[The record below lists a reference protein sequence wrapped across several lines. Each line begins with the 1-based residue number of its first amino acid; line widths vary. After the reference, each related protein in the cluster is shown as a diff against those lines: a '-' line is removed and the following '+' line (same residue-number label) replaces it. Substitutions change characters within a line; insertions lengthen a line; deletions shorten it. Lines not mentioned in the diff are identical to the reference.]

1 MRKIK
6 LKGQN
11 MKQSNLFFKFHMI
24 IVQLILLVFVSSAQ
38 INNSEIGFTFLKNYN
53 PKEYKAHGQNFDIV
67 QDDRGIIYVANFS
80 GLLEYDGIEWRI
92 ISTQYNSK
100 VTSLAKDKSGRIYVG
115 ARGEFGFVDTD
126 SLSLP
131 IFKSLSINLSKSET
145 EFSDIIKIIPYSN
158 GIYFISE
165 NRIFNYTNNKLTS
178 WHIKQPL
185 VTAFLLDDILIC
197 NVKDAG
203 LKSFIDGKLTKLSGS
218 ENLLPSLE
226 FASLIKLQNSIT
238 LYATTNQGLY
248 QLKDGQIIPLQTEMD
263 DFFIKN
269 RISCVQETDN
279 EALAIGTARGG
290 IVILNKDFSL
300 RQIINENSGLQNELV
315 KSIYFDK
322 ENNIW
327 AALNN
332 GISII
337 EISSPFT
344 FFDERSGIK
353 GGVTAFN
360 RFNNKLYVATYQGLF
375 VFDNSAKYFHQLKGF
390 DNACWSLV
398 LGENSLL
405 AATTSGIFEIT
416 EKGINKIYSE
426 FNLSLYKSLIDSNR
440 IFASTL
446 KGVIEFELINGKW
459 INKGNL
465 KGINEEINKAI
476 EFEEGIV
483 FLETSSKG
491 IIRYNLSDNSFI
503 RYDISNGLPSNLG
516 NRIYAF
522 SSDLYISSESGLMKY
537 DKQTKTFKPNPI
549 FKDSSVNLWFSL
561 MYENKSTGDLWLA
574 DGDGTSISLAK
585 NQNNIYTQIKTP
597 FLPISDVVIWSCLSE
612 GNGITWF
619 GGPEGIIRFDDKL
632 DYNYKNDFQ
641 ALIRRVTVND
651 DNIIYGGGIKILES
665 TGSVN
670 LPYNTNTIRFDYGS
684 GSFKTRGNNLYSVY
698 LEGFDETWS
707 IWTKSTQK
715 EFTNLPEGDYIFSVK
730 AKNIYG
736 HESNITQYYF
746 TVMTPW
752 FKTIWAYI
760 FYLICAGTF
769 VIGLIRFRSRQLE
782 KEKEAL
788 QKLVEQRTSEIIKQ
802 KEEIEEKSLELADKN
817 DELEKINVIVK
828 SINSEIHF
836 SNLLNSI
843 LEKITVVKGID
854 KASALVFDKNSN
866 AYKFK
871 ASFGWNYESIK
882 ENSFTQTEAEEK
894 YLKYTEEVYE
904 DLFFTSNYR
913 ARTVNNKFDQI
924 ESPKS
929 LLVLLVKVEK
939 KVEGFLILENTHRND
954 AFKIK
959 DISFLKN
966 IKEHIISAFIKTKIL
981 EDLQVTLNNLKNAQ
995 TQLVQAEKLASLG
1008 QLTAGIA
1015 HEIKNPLNFVNN
1027 FAELSKDLVSEIEVE
1042 IERLHESIDSKTKDY
1057 LMEIL
1062 GDLKHNNLKINEHGK
1077 RADSIIRGMLLH
1089 SRGKSGE
1096 KQLTDINALLAEYVN
1111 LGFHGMRA
1119 QDSTFNIKIET
1130 DYDLSLE
1137 QIKVV
1142 PQDISR
1148 VFLNMVNNS
1157 CYSTHEKK
1165 KKLRDAYSPVL
1176 SVKTKNYDS
1185 YIEIRIRDNGEGI
1198 PKHVVDKIFNPFFT
1212 TKPTGAGTGLGLS
1225 LSYDIVVQQHKG
1237 EVKVDTVIG
1246 EFAEFIITLPKN
1258 QS

>member
-1 MRKIK
+1 
-6 LKGQN
+6 
-11 MKQSNLFFKFHMI
+11 MKQSNFYYKIHIILF
-24 IVQLILLVFVSSAQ
+24 QLLLFSFTLLAQ

-53 PKEYKAHGQNFDIV
+53 PKEYKAHGQNFDII
-67 QDDRGIIYVANFS
+67 QDDRGVIYAANFS

-92 ISTQYNSK
+92 INTINNTK

-115 ARGEFGFVDTD
+115 ARGEFGFVDND
-126 SLSLP
+126 SLFQP
-131 IFKSLSINLSKSET
+131 IFKSLSINLLKKE
-145 EFSDIIKIIPYSN
+145 SDFGEILKIIPHSE

-165 NRIFNYTNNKLTS
+165 FRIFNYSKNKITS
-178 WHIKQPL
+178 WEVSQSL
-185 VTAFLLDDILIC
+185 VTAFLIDDLLVC
-197 NVKDAG
+197 NVKDVG
-203 LKSFIDGKLTKLSGS
+203 LRVFNDGKLSMLPGV

-226 FASLIKLQNSIT
+226 FASVIKLKNGTT
-238 LYATTNQGLY
+238 LFATTNQGFY
-248 QLKDGQIIPLQTEMD
+248 QFADGQIIPLKTEMD
-263 DFFIKN
+263 DCLIRN
-269 RISCVQETDN
+269 RVSCARELKDN
-279 EALAIGTARGG
+279 ILAVGTARGG
-290 IVILNKDFSL
+290 ILILNSDFTL

-315 KSIYFDK
+315 KSIYVDK
-322 ENNIW
+322 EGNLW

-332 GISII
+332 GISNI

-360 RFNNKLYVATYQGLF
+360 RFNNQLYVATYQGLF
-375 VFDNSAKYFHQLKGF
+375 VFDSLSKTFNQINGF

-398 LGENSLL
+398 LTENSLL
-405 AATTSGIFEIT
+405 AVTTSGLFEIT
-416 EKGINKIYSE
+416 AKKIERIYSG
-426 FNLSLYKSLIDSNR
+426 FTLSLNKSLVNNSRFFI
-440 IFASTL
+440 STL
-446 KGVIEFELINGKW
+446 KGVIQFEFANGKW
-459 INKGNL
+459 LNKGVL
-465 KGINEEINKAI
+465 AGINEEINDAI

-483 FLETSSKG
+483 FLETSSRG
-491 IIRYNLSDNSFI
+491 IVRYNLSDNSVI
-503 RYDISNGLPSNLG
+503 RFDISNGLPSYSG
-516 NRIYAF
+516 NRIFSF
-522 SSDLYISSESGLMKY
+522 SSDLYISSESGLLKY
-537 DKQTKTFKPNPI
+537 DKQTKDFKPQSI
-549 FKDSSVNLWFSL
+549 FKDGNLNHWFSL
-561 MYENKSTGDLWLA
+561 MFENKKSGDIWLTE
-574 DGDGTSISLAK
+574 GDGTHISLAK
-585 NQNNIYTQIKTP
+585 KQSSNYVQMKTP
-597 FLPISDVVIWSCLSE
+597 FLPISDVVIWSCLTE
-612 GNGITWF
+612 DNGITWF
-619 GGPEGIIRFDDKL
+619 GGPEGIIRFDENLKY
-632 DYNYKNDFQ
+632 DYKIDFLT
-641 ALIRRVTVND
+641 LIRRVTIND
-651 DNIIYGGGIKILES
+651 DNLLYAGGNSATTPSAISIE
-665 TGSVN
+665 
-670 LPYNTNTIRFDYGS
+670 LPYSTNTIRFDYAS
-684 GSFKTRGNNLYSVY
+684 GSLKTRGNNLYSVF
-698 LEGFDETWS
+698 LEGFDESWS
-707 IWTKSTQK
+707 VWTKSTQK
-715 EFTNLPEGDYIFSVK
+715 EFTNLPEGDYVFSVK
-730 AKNIYG
+730 AKNIFD
-736 HESNITQYYF
+736 HESNIAKYYF

-752 FKTIWAYI
+752 YKTIWSYI
-760 FYLICAGTF
+760 LYLIVIIAA

-782 KEKEAL
+782 KDKEAL
-788 QKLVEQRTSEIIKQ
+788 QKIVEQRTSEIIKQ

-843 LEKITVVKGID
+843 LQKITVIKGID

-866 AYKFK
+866 SYKFK
-871 ASFGWNYESIK
+871 ASFGWNFDITK
-882 ENSFTQTEAEEK
+882 ENNFSLIEAEER

-904 DLFFTSNYR
+904 DLFFTPNYR
-913 ARTVNNKFDQI
+913 ARNVNYKFAQL

-939 KVEGFLILENTHRND
+939 KVEGFLILENVHRND
-954 AFKIK
+954 AFKMK
-959 DISFLKN
+959 DVSFLKN

-1027 FAELSKDLVSEIEVE
+1027 FAELSKDLVIEIEEE
-1042 IERLHESIDSKTKDY
+1042 IRRLPDSIDSKTKDY

-1130 DYDLSLE
+1130 DYDSSLE

-1148 VFLNMVNNS
+1148 VFLNMVNNA

-1198 PKHVVDKIFNPFFT
+1198 PQHVVDKIFNPFFT

-1237 EVKVDTVIG
+1237 EVKVDTIIG
-1246 EFAEFIITLPKN
+1246 EFAEFVITLPKN